1 MSLWTQHDDLNHHY
15 TRYTKR
21 SFGALA
27 AAAGM
32 RIDEAR
38 YFFHWTVF
46 GKLATRLV
54 EAIKRGAPV
63 PAAVPPAPLNRVL
76 YSLSRLE
83 ARLVGG
89 LPVPFGT
96 SLLVVGGKPA

>member
-1 MSLWTQHDDLNHHY
+1 
-15 TRYTKR
+15 
-21 SFGALA
+21 
-27 AAAGM
+27 M

-46 GKLATRLV
+46 AKLATRLV